1 MSTQDGKYS
10 RGDQIVHSQYGVG
23 EIVDITEKILGEK
36 PILYYVVKTINST
49 YWLPVAK
56 ADNKRVRLIVSPRKI
71 KEAIKMLK
79 QKPAQMD
86 DQHEIRKERITEVTA
101 SGELIQ
107 TAELVRDLAYRK
119 ATANLNSSEQ
129 KAYENLMTRLV
140 MEWAASMKITADYV
154 LQSVNQLLQEHY
166 PGI

>member
-1 MSTQDGKYS
+1 MTDESIYS

-23 EIVDITEKILGEK
+23 KIVDLSEKKLGEK
-36 PILYYVVKTINST
+36 TILYYVVETTNST

-56 ADNKRVRLIVSPRKI
+56 ADNERVRLIVSPKKI
-71 KEAIKMLK
+71 EEAIETLQ
-79 QKPAQMD
+79 QKPGQMD
-86 DQHEIRKERITEVTA
+86 DQHEIRKERITEVTT

-119 ATANLNSSEQ
+119 VTTNLNSSEQ

-140 MEWAASMKITADYV
+140 MEWAASMKTTVDFA
-154 LQSVNQLLQEHY
+154 LQRVNQLLQEHY
-166 PGI
+166 PSI